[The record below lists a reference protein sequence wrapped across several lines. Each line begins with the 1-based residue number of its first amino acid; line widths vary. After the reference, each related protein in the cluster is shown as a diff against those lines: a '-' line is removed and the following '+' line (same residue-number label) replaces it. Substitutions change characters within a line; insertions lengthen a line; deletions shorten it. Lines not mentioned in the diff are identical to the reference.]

1 MVMTDRQT
9 GSIWSHLDG
18 LALQG
23 PLQGSEM
30 EYLPLLHT
38 TWEEWMELNPDTT
51 VLSDDT
57 PFQERYRDVQLGLP
71 NRNAERDLLSVD
83 TRLESEELVFGVFTG
98 DTYVAYPLDELT
110 QTDGVL
116 NETVSGAQIVI
127 FYDAGAESAIAFS
140 RVVDGQ
146 TATFERVDGSQFLVR
161 DNETGSTWD
170 ITGQAVS
177 GPALGGSLAY
187 VASYISEWYG
197 WSAYHPSTT
206 IFQQ

>member
-1 MVMTDRQT
+1 MTDRQT

-83 TRLESEELVFGVFTG
+83 TRLESEELVLGVFTG

>member
-1 MVMTDRQT
+1 MVMIDRQT

-23 PLQGSEM
+23 PLQGTEM

-38 TWEEWMELNPDTT
+38 TWEEWLELNPDTT

-71 NRNAERDLLSVD
+71 NRNTGRDLLSVD
-83 TRLESEELVFGVFTG
+83 PRLESEELVLGVVVG
-98 DTYVAYPLDELT
+98 DTYVTYPLDELT
-110 QTDGVL
+110 QTEGVL
-116 NETVSGAQIVI
+116 NETVAGAQIVI
-127 FYDAGAESAIAFS
+127 FYDARAVSAIAFS
-140 RVVDGQ
+140 RVVGDQ
-146 TATFERVDGSQFLVR
+146 VATFERIDGSEFLVR
-161 DNETGSTWD
+161 DSETGSTWD
-170 ITGQAVS
+170 MTGQAVS
-177 GPALGGSLAY
+177 GPALGGSLAF